1 MKNITLDGYEYIL
14 TYRQPTTMNALCV
27 YKIQNIHNTNEN
39 PVYFLASGELSEWF
53 IRRSTFNEMKAHIL
67 PQHYEGFF
75 KDEFTAILMAK
86 NIAMDTV
93 ITLQKSALEEAQKT
107 LQKSALEEAQK
118 TLAQATEEIVKLQSE
133 ISWEG
138 CDTFEQ
144 YYDSQDELRKAAV
157 IREKEAK

>member
-14 TYRQPTTMNALCV
+14 TYRQPTTMNTLCV

-39 PVYFLASGELSEWF
+39 PVYFLAAGELRERF
-53 IRRSTFNEMKAHIL
+53 ISMSTFNEMKTHIM

-93 ITLQKSALEEAQKT
+93 IALQKSALEKAQ
-107 LQKSALEEAQK
+107 E
-118 TLAQATEEIVKLQSE
+118 TLAQTTEELVKLQSE
-133 ISWEG
+133 ISLEN
-138 CDTFEQ
+138 CDAFEQ
-144 YYDSQDELRKAAV
+144 YYDSQDELRMAALK
-157 IREKEAK
+157 REKEAENK

>member
-14 TYRQPTTMNALCV
+14 TYRQPTTMNTLCV

-39 PVYFLASGELSEWF
+39 PVYFLASGELRERF
-53 IRRSTFNEMKAHIL
+53 ISMSTFNEMKTHIM

-93 ITLQKSALEEAQKT
+93 IALQKSALEKAQ
-107 LQKSALEEAQK
+107 E
-118 TLAQATEEIVKLQSE
+118 TLAQATEELVRLQSVV
-133 ISWEG
+133 SWEG
-138 CDTFEQ
+138 CDAFEQ
-144 YYDSQDELRKAAV
+144 YYDSQDELRMAALK
-157 IREKEAK
+157 REKEDK

>member
-14 TYRQPTTMNALCV
+14 TYRQPTTLNTLCV

-39 PVYFLASGELSEWF
+39 PVYFLASCELSERF
-53 IRRSTFNEMKAHIL
+53 ISMNTFNEMKTHIM

-86 NIAMDTV
+86 NIAMDSY
-93 ITLQKSALEEAQKT
+93 IALQKSALEEAQR
-107 LQKSALEEAQK
+107 ALAE
-118 TLAQATEEIVKLQSE
+118 ATEELVKLQSG

-144 YYDSQDELRKAAV
+144 YYDSQDELRKAALN
-157 IREKEAK
+157 REKEAK